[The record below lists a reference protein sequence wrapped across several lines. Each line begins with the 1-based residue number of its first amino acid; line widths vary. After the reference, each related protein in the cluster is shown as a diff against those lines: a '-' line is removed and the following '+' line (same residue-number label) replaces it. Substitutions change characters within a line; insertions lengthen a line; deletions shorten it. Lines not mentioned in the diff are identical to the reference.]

1 MSLFGSL
8 YTESQLPSRARL
20 VYMYLRDR
28 SGRKGT
34 CWPGLKTIAKDLN
47 LSPSTVKRA
56 LNDLSH
62 LGLISKEPRFRE
74 NGGST
79 SNLYKI
85 CNPE

>member
-1 MSLFGSL
+1 MSLFGSI
-8 YTESQLPSRARL
+8 YTNPELPSRAKL

-28 SGRKGT
+28 SDRNGT
-34 CWPGLKTIAKDLN
+34 CWPGIKTIAKDLN

-62 LGLISKEPRFRE
+62 FGLISKQPRFRK

-85 CNPE
+85 CNPK